1 MVQMS
6 EKWTSFIQFI
16 QQAVDLGYIYI
27 YIYIYIYT
35 HHIYIYIY
43 ICTYTSDV
51 HQQVYSL
58 NASVSK
64 EKYYNVNCTA
74 YVDLCNSN
82 LELPNSC
89 MAITG

>member
-1 MVQMS
+1 MDFLHTMHIRGS
-6 EKWTSFIQFI
+6 RF
-16 QQAVDLGYIYI
+16 GGG
-27 YIYIYIYT
+27 IYIYIYT
-35 HHIYIYIY
+35 
-43 ICTYTSDV
+43 CTSDV

-64 EKYYNVNCTA
+64 EKHYNVNCTA

>member
-1 MVQMS
+1 MDFLNTVHITGS
-6 EKWTSFIQFI
+6 RFERKKK
-16 QQAVDLGYIYI
+16 YIYI
-27 YIYIYIYT
+27 Y
-35 HHIYIYIY
+35 
-43 ICTYTSDV
+43 TYTSDV

-64 EKYYNVNCTA
+64 EKHYNVNYTA